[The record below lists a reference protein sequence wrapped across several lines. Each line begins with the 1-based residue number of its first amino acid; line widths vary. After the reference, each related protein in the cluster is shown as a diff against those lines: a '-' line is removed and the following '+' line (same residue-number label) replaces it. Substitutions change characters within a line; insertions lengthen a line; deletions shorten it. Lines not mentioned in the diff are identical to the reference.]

1 MNVPKPATDRPK
13 LPSVGRLG
21 LVHPQAAA
29 ELEQLGWN
37 TEAHVELLWSLSR
50 APDADSALLA
60 MVRLADALGAGTDEL
75 NRQLLTDKALRGRLF
90 GVLGSSLALGD
101 HLVAHPESWRL
112 LVGAVGLPGIDE
124 LRSVFT
130 AAALAAEIDRGTS
143 SAVPALR
150 DLYRDRLLVLAA
162 LDVASTVENEPVL
175 PFVEVAA
182 HLSDLADAALG
193 AALTVATRVVCE
205 DGMQPRLAVIAMG
218 KCGAH
223 ELNYVSDVDVIF
235 VGEPLVGGA
244 DESDND
250 DNLATATRVAGEMMR
265 FAADA
270 FFEVDAALRPEGK
283 RGQLV
288 RTLDSHVAYYQRW
301 AKTWEFQALLKARPA
316 AGDAELGKAYIEAL
330 MPMVWT
336 ACEREDF
343 VPEVQA
349 MRRRVEELVPAGV
362 RARELKLGTGGL
374 RDVEFAVQLL
384 QLVHGRN
391 DDSLHV
397 ASTVDALTALGEGG
411 YIGRDDTANL
421 TASYEFL
428 RLLEH
433 RLQLQRLKR
442 THMLPDE
449 SDDEAYR
456 WLARAAHVRPDGRHD
471 AAGVLRE
478 ELKRQSMRVSRL
490 HAKLFYQP
498 LLESVGQPAL
508 GIGAGMSTEAAE
520 RQLAALGYEGPQSAL
535 THLAALTGQTGRR
548 ATVQQVLLP
557 TLLDWLSDTPDPDA
571 GLLAYRRISEELAE
585 QRWYL
590 STLRDEG
597 AVAKRLMRVLGT
609 SAYIPELLMRAP
621 EVIQLYADGP
631 NGPKLLDGDPDSMA
645 RALVASAGR
654 HPDPVRGI
662 AAARTLRRREL
673 ARIASADVL
682 GLLDVTDV
690 CRALTA
696 VWVAVLQ
703 AALDAVIRAN
713 TPESGAPARI
723 AVIGMGR
730 LGGGE
735 LGYGSDADVMF
746 VCEPNTGVED
756 SAAVRWSVS
765 VAEQVRAL
773 LGTPSADPPLEVDT
787 GLRPEGRSGPLVRTL
802 ASYAA
807 YYEQWAQPW
816 EIQALLRAHR
826 VAGDLELG
834 ERFLLIADKTRYPA
848 GGVSAE
854 AVQEIRRIKAR
865 VDAERLPRGADPN
878 THTKLGRGGLAD
890 IEWTVQL
897 LQLRYAH
904 KLPALHNTSTLQ
916 TLDVIGAA
924 ELVAE
929 DDVELL
935 REAWLTA
942 TRARNALVLV
952 RGKPTDQLPGPGRQL
967 NAVALA
973 AGWGSDDGGEFLDNY
988 LRVTRR
994 AKGVVRK
1001 IFGGE

>member
-1 MNVPKPATDRPK
+1 M
-13 LPSVGRLG
+13 
-21 LVHPQAAA
+21 VHPQASAH
-29 ELEQLGWN
+29 LEQLGWN

-50 APDADSALLA
+50 APDADIALLA
-60 MVRLADALGAGTDEL
+60 MVRLADALGADADEL
-75 NRQLLTDKALRGRLF
+75 NRQLLTDRALRGRLF

-101 HLVAHPESWRL
+101 HLVAHPQSWRL
-112 LVGAVGLPGIDE
+112 LVGNVVLPGVEE
-124 LRSVFT
+124 LHSVFT
-130 AAALAAEIDRGTS
+130 AAARNVEIDRGAS

-150 DLYRDRLLVLAA
+150 DLYRDRLLVLGA

-193 AALTVATRVVCE
+193 AALTVATRVVCAGGSE
-205 DGMQPRLAVIAMG
+205 PRLAVIAMG
-218 KCGAH
+218 KCGAR

-235 VGEPLVGGA
+235 VGEPVGDG
-244 DESDND
+244 DND
-250 DNLATATRVAGEMMR
+250 DNLATANRVAGEMMR
-265 FAADA
+265 FAGDA

-288 RTLDSHVAYYQRW
+288 RTLESHIAYYERW

-316 AGDAELGKAYIEAL
+316 AGGPELGKAYIEAL

-397 ASTVDALTALGEGG
+397 ASTVDALAALGEGG
-411 YIGRDDTANL
+411 YIGRDDTANM

-442 THMLPDE
+442 THMLPDDN
-449 SDDEAYR
+449 DDEAYR

-498 LLESVGQPAL
+498 LLESVGQPAV

-535 THLAALTGQTGRR
+535 THLAALTGQGGRR
-548 ATVQQVLLP
+548 ARVQQVLLP

-631 NGPKLLDGDPDSMA
+631 SGPKLLDGDPDSVA

-690 CRALTA
+690 CKALTS
-696 VWVAVLQ
+696 VWVAVLE
-703 AALDAVIRAN
+703 AALNAVVRAN

-746 VCEPNTGVED
+746 VCEPATGVEE
-756 SAAVRWSVS
+756 SAAMRWSVS
-765 VAEQVRAL
+765 IAEQVRAL

-787 GLRPEGRSGPLVRTL
+787 GLRPEGRNGPLVRTL

-834 ERFLLIADKTRYPA
+834 ERFLVMVDKTRYPS

-854 AVQEIRRIKAR
+854 TVQEIRRIKAR

-904 KLPALHNTSTLQ
+904 KVPALHNTSTLQ
-916 TLDVIGAA
+916 TLDAIGAA

-929 DDVELL
+929 SDVELL
-935 REAWLTA
+935 RDAWLTA

>member
-21 LVHPQAAA
+21 LVHPQASAH
-29 ELEQLGWN
+29 LEQLGWN
-37 TEAHVELLWSLSR
+37 TESHVELLWSLSR
-50 APDADSALLA
+50 APDADIALLA
-60 MVRLADALGAGTDEL
+60 MVRLADALGPAADEL
-75 NRQLLTDKALRGRLF
+75 NRQLLTDRALRGRLF

-101 HLVAHPESWRL
+101 HLIAHPQSWRL
-112 LVGAVGLPGIDE
+112 LVGEGVLPDVDE
-124 LRSVFT
+124 LHGIFT
-130 AAALAAEIDRGTS
+130 AAARIAEIGRGTS

-150 DLYRDRLLVLAA
+150 DLYRDHLLVLAA

-175 PFVEVAA
+175 PFVDVAA

-205 DGMQPRLAVIAMG
+205 DGNEPRLAVIAMG
-218 KCGAH
+218 KCGAR

-235 VGEPLVGGA
+235 VGEAIAEGDG
-244 DESDND
+244 D
-250 DNLATATRVAGEMMR
+250 DNLATATRVAGEMMQ
-265 FAADA
+265 FAGEA

-288 RTLDSHVAYYQRW
+288 RTLESHIAYYQRW

-316 AGDAELGKAYIEAL
+316 AGDAELGKAYIDAL
-330 MPMVWT
+330 TPMVWT

-397 ASTVDALTALGEGG
+397 ASTVDALAALGEGG
-411 YIGRDDTANL
+411 YIGRDDTANM

-442 THMLPDE
+442 THMLPDD

-498 LLESVGQPAL
+498 LLESVGQPAV

-535 THLAALTGQTGRR
+535 THLAALTGQSGRR
-548 ATVQQVLLP
+548 GTVQQVLLP

-571 GLLAYRRISEELAE
+571 GLLSYRRISEELAE

-631 NGPKLLDGDPDSMA
+631 NGPKLLDGDPDSVA

-690 CRALTA
+690 CKALTS

-713 TPESGAPARI
+713 TPESGVPARI

-746 VCEPNTGVED
+746 VCEPTSGVEE

-765 VAEQVRAL
+765 IAEQVRAL

-787 GLRPEGRSGPLVRTL
+787 GLRPEGRNGPLVRTL

-807 YYEQWAQPW
+807 YYEQWAQAW

-834 ERFLLIADKTRYPA
+834 ERFLLMADKTRYPS

-904 KLPALHNTSTLQ
+904 KVPALHNTSTLQ
-916 TLDVIGAA
+916 TLDAIGAA

-929 DDVELL
+929 SDVELL
-935 REAWLTA
+935 RDAWLTA